1 MLSATAVVVCALE
14 LLGRSPAST
23 APIRFLNTPPQGVS
37 RNAEAFVVRNPNTIY
52 LITSSAVFRDAM
64 RADSKYENIDVFRKI
79 ASIIVHE
86 EWHLK
91 EGPDEQG
98 AYYAQLTMLSAL
110 GARPELITTVRK
122 SMFAAVAEQKRRRPE
137 LLMVAK

>member
-1 MLSATAVVVCALE
+1 M
-14 LLGRSPAST
+14 
-23 APIRFLNTPPQGVS
+23 
-37 RNAEAFVVRNPNTIY
+37 VRNPDTIY

-64 RADSKYENIDVFRKI
+64 RVRSMYEDINVFRKI

-91 EGPDEQG
+91 HGPDEQG

>member
-1 MLSATAVVVCALE
+1 VVCALE